1 MEERDG
7 GKEKED
13 CCEGG
18 MMSVGRRGR
27 TDKQVREGEKRIRRK
42 CARTER
48 RWIREQNLGNSQKDV
63 KEWRG
68 GKKEHKH

>member
-1 MEERDG
+1 MEDRDG

-18 MMSVGRRGR
+18 MMSVGKRERA
-27 TDKQVREGEKRIRRK
+27 DEQVREGEKQARRK
-42 CARTER
+42 CARTQR
-48 RWIREQNLGNSQKDV
+48 RWIREQSLGNLQKEV

-68 GKKEHKH
+68 EKKERKH